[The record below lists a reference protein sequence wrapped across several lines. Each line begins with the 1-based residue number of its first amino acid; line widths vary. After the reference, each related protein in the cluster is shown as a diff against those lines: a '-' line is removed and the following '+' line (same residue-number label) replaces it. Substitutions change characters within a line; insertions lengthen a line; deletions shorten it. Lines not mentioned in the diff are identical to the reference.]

1 MAQMFRSLQTSNRGG
16 NLVLQSDMNVLH
28 NSAEYGSSLQYQQ
41 SQSSAE
47 STMSRYGSGKQQDQ
61 GRSNGSKVETRL
73 CRDTGLQHPYD
84 KENDYLSRF
93 PEGFRG
99 CFNCGK
105 TDHFRTGDCQL
116 AQSGKFDKK
125 KFF

>member
-1 MAQMFRSLQTSNRGG
+1 MFRSLQTGNRGG
-16 NLVLQSDMNVLH
+16 NLILQSEMNVPHKL
-28 NSAEYGSSLQYQQ
+28 AVYGSALQYQQ

-47 STMSRYGSGKQQDQ
+47 STMSRYSSNKHQDQ
-61 GRSNGSKVETRL
+61 GRYNGSKVETRL

-93 PEGFRG
+93 PEGLKG
-99 CFNCGK
+99 CFHCGK

-116 AQSGKFDKK
+116 V
-125 KFF
+125 